1 MRWDNVENNYEFDFS
16 KWPFYWLARA
26 DRTYL
31 TLIEKALAR
40 VGLDVPSWRV
50 LMILH
55 GQQTASVSEISE
67 HAIVKLSTMTKIIQ
81 RMQVEGLVTSGPSE
95 EDRRVT
101 IVTITE
107 EGERRGRDA
116 WRECQRISDRVFSDF
131 TDVETQILVS
141 LLQKLSG
148 SLQEY

>member
-1 MRWDNVENNYEFDFS
+1 MRWDDVEDDYEFDYA

-55 GQQTASVSEISE
+55 GQKTASVSEISE

-81 RMQVEGLVTSGPSE
+81 RMQADGLVSSAPSE

-107 EGERRGRDA
+107 EGEQRGRDA
-116 WRECQRISDRVFSDF
+116 WRESRRISDRIFTEF

-141 LLQKLSG
+141 LLQKLSA
-148 SLQEY
+148 SLQQY

>member
-1 MRWDNVENNYEFDFS
+1 MRWDNVEESYEFDYA
-16 KWPFYWLARA
+16 KWPFYWLAKA

-31 TLIEKALAR
+31 NLSEKALSR

-55 GQQTASVSEISE
+55 GQQAASVSEISE

-81 RMQVEGLVTSGPSE
+81 RMQAEGLVTSAPSE

-101 IVTITE
+101 MVTITE

-116 WRECQRISDRVFSDF
+116 WRESRKISDRVFSEF
-131 TDVETQILVS
+131 TEVETQILVS

-148 SLQEY
+148 SLKEY